1 MKIKN
6 GIVILAAA
14 CAGLLIALIVTK
26 KSADEQQRNSASAI
40 LDLSNQL
47 DKASVSLN
55 DLRQV
60 NLTLND
66 DLATN
71 RQEAD
76 TLSNDLAEAAGTLAS
91 TKATLQTAQ
100 DQITNLNSRITD
112 LETQNQALD
121 RRAAELTNTIALL
134 NAQIS
139 DTQQKLV
146 DSTTNNV
153 FLTQELRRQMDEKA
167 ELERKFNTLTVVRT
181 QVKKLRDDL
190 LSARR
195 LQWMR
200 EGTDPTM
207 QPKGAQLLTRRAPP
221 AATPQPLPPHYDLNV
236 EVGSDGSVHLIAPL
250 TNSPAT
256 PTNPPP
262 Q

>member
-1 MKIKN
+1 MKIKI
-6 GIVILAAA
+6 GIVILVAA

-26 KSADEQQRNSASAI
+26 KSADDQQRNSTNAI

-47 DKASVSLN
+47 DKANVGLN

-71 RQEAD
+71 RQEVE
-76 TLSNDLAEAAGTLAS
+76 TLSNNLSEAADNLAS
-91 TKATLQTAQ
+91 TKSSLQSAQ
-100 DQITNLNSRITD
+100 DQITNLNDRITN
-112 LETQNQALD
+112 LETENQALD
-121 RRAAELTNTIALL
+121 QRAAEMTNTIAELG
-134 NAQIS
+134 AQIS
-139 DTQQKLV
+139 DTRKKLA
-146 DSTTNNV
+146 DSQTNNV
-153 FLTQELRRQMDEKA
+153 FLAQELRRQMDEKA

-181 QVKKLRDDL
+181 QVRKLRDDL

-200 EGTDPTM
+200 EGTDPTK
-207 QPKGAQLLTRRAPP
+207 QLKGAQLLMMHSSPSVVP
-221 AATPQPLPPHYDLNV
+221 PPHYDLNV
-236 EVGSDGSVHLIAPL
+236 EVGSDGSVHLIPPL
-250 TNSPAT
+250 TNSPAAT
-256 PTNPPP
+256 TNPPP

>member
-1 MKIKN
+1 MKIKI

-26 KSADEQQRNSASAI
+26 KSADEQQRNSTSAI

-47 DKASVSLN
+47 DKASVKLN
-55 DLRQV
+55 DLSQV
-60 NLTLND
+60 NLTLNN

-76 TLSNDLAEAAGTLAS
+76 TLSNNLTEASDALAS
-91 TKATLQTAQ
+91 TKASLQTAQ

-112 LETQNQALD
+112 LETQNQELD

-134 NAQIS
+134 GAQIS
-139 DTQQKLV
+139 DTQQKLA

-167 ELERKFNTLTVVRT
+167 ELERKFNTLTVVRN

-200 EGTDPTM
+200 EGTDPTI
-207 QPKGAQLLTRRAPP
+207 QLKGAQLLMQRPASAAVPP
-221 AATPQPLPPHYDLNV
+221 TLPSHYDLNV
-236 EVGSDGSVHLIAPL
+236 EVGSDGSVHLIPPL
-250 TNSPAT
+250 TNSPT
-256 PTNPPP
+256 MTTNPPP